1 MYEYF
6 DEHGKNLRRAFL
18 LSPVQFSRI
27 SSRYNLRRKIAYYGK
42 IKPHYGTDFAAPVG
56 TPIRATA
63 DGTVIKSGY
72 TRGNGYY
79 VTVNHNSTYSTQ
91 YLHMNKRGLK
101 VGSKVKQGD
110 KIGEVGMTGYT
121 SGPHVCYRSVSY
133 THLPLPTKR
142 IV

>member
-6 DEHGKNLRRAFL
+6 DENGKNLRRAFL

-79 VTVNHNSTYSTQ
+79 VQ
-91 YLHMNKRGLK
+91 K
-101 VGSKVKQGD
+101 
-110 KIGEVGMTGYT
+110 
-121 SGPHVCYRSVSY
+121 
-133 THLPLPTKR
+133 
-142 IV
+142 

>member
-1 MYEYF
+1 M
-6 DEHGKNLRRAFL
+6 
-18 LSPVQFSRI
+18 
-27 SSRYNLRRKIAYYGK
+27 RRKIAYYGK

-121 SGPHVCYRSVSY
+121 SGPHVCYRFWYLSHMYPIKNKLDNIESSV
-133 THLPLPTKR
+133 TFEQNTIP
-142 IV
+142 